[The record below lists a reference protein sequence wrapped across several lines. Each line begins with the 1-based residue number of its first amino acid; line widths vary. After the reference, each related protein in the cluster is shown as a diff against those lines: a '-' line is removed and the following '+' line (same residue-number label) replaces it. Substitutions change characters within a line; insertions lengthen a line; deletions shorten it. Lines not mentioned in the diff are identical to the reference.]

1 MSAVMF
7 PICGAQR
14 GHRTSPTGL
23 RKWGRFGGG
32 GNGQGPKRTG
42 GCEEMR
48 YREEEGKQAQRVLFD
63 SPRNLL
69 DPNPQRA
76 LKGFMASD
84 EMPAPWRS
92 WENCCSSEL
101 LVLLTPRSHWLPS
114 SSLSYTFLP
123 QTTFPPLPGQG
134 FHFLQAF
141 AHCPKHLR
149 PGQCPSHVSTACLAR
164 GRSFTA
170 TVLGWVCFYLFIF
183 GQAGSIES

>member
-1 MSAVMF
+1 MGPNADT
-7 PICGAQR
+7 
-14 GHRTSPTGL
+14 GHHSPGL

-32 GNGQGPKRTG
+32 GNGQGLQRTG
-42 GCEEMR
+42 GYEEMR
-48 YREEEGKQAQRVLFD
+48 YREEEGKQVQRVLFD

-84 EMPAPWRS
+84 EMPTPWRS
-92 WENCCSSEL
+92 WENCRSSEPL
-101 LVLLTPRSHWLPS
+101 ALLTPWAPWLPS

-123 QTTFPPLPGQG
+123 ETTFPPLPGQA

-164 GRSFTA
+164 GRSFIA

-183 GQAGSIES
+183 GHAGSIES